1 MAGMGADTQA
11 IEKASQDINETR
23 DAVQNALQQL
33 KGQLEPAMAGWQGQ
47 AADVFRKLM
56 ERYEDNGKKILQ
68 KLGELGENV
77 QSSGKDY
84 AASQEEEAGNIS
96 KIESLLDG

>member
-1 MAGMGADTQA
+1 MGADTQA

-56 ERYEDNGKKILQ
+56 DRYEENGKKILE
-68 KLGELGENV
+68 KLGQLAENV

-84 AASQEEEAGNIS
+84 AASQEEEASNIS
-96 KIESLLDG
+96 KIEGMLGG